1 MQTAFVIW
9 QILAPFLVT
18 GVVAL
23 LVLVF
28 RKAILTWVAK
38 SVEHRFDVDLEN
50 VRSELRNRE
59 SQIGALTAN
68 VLSGRASREAA
79 LQQRRVAAAE
89 KLWAAAVKIAPYRG
103 AIESMATLNLAA
115 VTERVKSDGKLRQ
128 FMGVLAKNYDLSQ
141 VSFADADNERLFLSE
156 LAWAYFAALR
166 AICAISVFQ
175 LKLLDLGEDP
185 REIAN
190 SEAVVKLL
198 KAALPA
204 YGEFIDQHGAA
215 AYSALA
221 EPLEMLLLAELR
233 RILEGKDQDQ
243 RAIANAADIIQSAD
257 AVMSETLETAN
268 KSGVVM

>member
-89 KLWAAAVKIAPYRG
+89 KLWA
-103 AIESMATLNLAA
+103 AA